1 MSFKSKILLFLSLM
15 LMVLLVGTFSLNMS
29 NTQAFLEKQLQSHA
43 NDTATSLGLS
53 LSSVANLEEPSSI
66 HAMIDAVFDRGH
78 FERIE
83 LIDMEGNSIYQRTN
97 NEFNANIPHWFVNAI
112 ELNIPTA
119 SAVVQSGWMPIGNLE
134 VKGHEGYAYIELW
147 VSFKEI
153 LQYFAIAAVVFLIGA
168 YLAIKVLLR
177 PLQKVEQQAKAIV
190 RKEYI
195 LQEEIPDTTEF
206 KNLVIGM
213 NDMVSKLEKVFEREA
228 QVAEKLRLMAYQD
241 SVTGLHNRHYFD
253 MIFNRLVD
261 ENERTAEGSM
271 CLLKLNG
278 LKELNDRYGYQLGN
292 HFIKHIAMNFSE
304 QLDSQDSIFVR
315 LNGIELLAVIP
326 NQKPNSIRDKAFGL
340 IELPRQAATALNV
353 EELPVGISVAMI
365 EFSPKQSRA
374 ELFTRMDVLIKQAD
388 EDHHRPVRIQSDQK
402 QTAESDANWE
412 TRLDKAIANDRFHLF
427 KQSSFDHKQKIHDSE
442 LLIRM
447 QDEQGNMKSAA
458 FFMPAVEQL
467 NRQIDIDQL
476 VLRLVI
482 ASQIDRP
489 VDITYSIN
497 LSRVILDDPK
507 LFDSL
512 KPILQQAKGFNLAF
526 EFPENAVQSHLKASE
541 VIFNELKQLGFKV
554 GIDRVGMHA
563 SNMHFL
569 KTLRPNYIKLD
580 GAFSE
585 RIESDVQTQSY
596 VASICE
602 MATSLDIEVLAMSIE
617 NAEQMEAFRKSGI
630 KFFQGYFFGTPMPI

>member
-15 LMVLLVGTFSLNMS
+15 LMVLLIGTFSLNMS

-83 LIDMEGNSIYQRTN
+83 LIDMDGNSIYQRSNT
-97 NEFNANIPHWFVNAI
+97 ELNAEIPQWFVDSL

-134 VKGHEGYAYIELW
+134 VKGHKGYAYIELW

-153 LQYFAIAAVVFLIGA
+153 LQYFLIAAIVFLISA

-190 RKEYI
+190 GKEYI
-195 LQEEIPDTTEF
+195 LQKEIPDTTEF
-206 KNLVIGM
+206 KNLVIAM

-241 SVTGLHNRHYFD
+241 SVTGLHNRYYFD

-261 ENERTAEGSM
+261 ENEHTAEGSM
-271 CLLKLNG
+271 CLVKLNG
-278 LKELNDRYGYQLGN
+278 LKELNDRFGYQLGN
-292 HFIKHIAMNFSE
+292 DFIKYVAKQFSE
-304 QLDSQDSIFVR
+304 RLSSDDSIFVR
-315 LNGIELLAVIP
+315 LNGIELLAVLP
-326 NQKPNSIRDKAFGL
+326 NQKPNQIQ
-340 IELPRQAATALNV
+340 ETALNLTDLPQKAAEALNLSDSPV
-353 EELPVGISVAMI
+353 EISVAMI
-365 EFSPKQSRA
+365 AFSPEQTRA
-374 ELFTRMDVLIKQAD
+374 ELFTQMDVLIKQAD
-388 EDHHRPVRIQSDQK
+388 VDSNRPVMIQSDH
-402 QTAESDANWE
+402 SDDSVADSTWGAI
-412 TRLDKAIANDRFHLF
+412 LDHAIADQRFQLF
-427 KQSSFDHKQKIHDSE
+427 KQSSFNHKQAIHDSE

-447 QDEQGNMKSAA
+447 LDEQGNMKSAA

-467 NRQIDIDQL
+467 NRQIEIDQL
-476 VLRLVI
+476 VLKLVL
-482 ASQIDRP
+482 ANLKDRP
-489 VDITYSIN
+489 VETTFSIN
-497 LSRVILDDPK
+497 LSKVILDQPQ
-507 LFDSL
+507 LFEQL

-526 EFPENAVQSHLKASE
+526 EFPENAVQSHLKASTK
-541 VIFNELKQLGFKV
+541 IFAELQALGFEV
-554 GIDRVGMHA
+554 GIDRFGMHA
-563 SNMHFL
+563 SNLNFI
-569 KTLRPNYIKLD
+569 KELRPNYIKLD

-596 VASICE
+596 VSSICE
-602 MATSLDIEVLAMSIE
+602 MAGSLDIEVLAMSIE
-617 NAEQMEAFRKSGI
+617 SEPQMEAFRKAGV
-630 KFFQGYFFGTPMPI
+630 KYFQGYYFGTPMPL